1 MTFEEA
7 RALFPVLERLAYLNA
22 GTFGPLARPT
32 SDAVAEQLRRD
43 LERGRSGKAYIDE
56 AVAAR
61 SRVRDLVADLVGA
74 TPEHVSLTSSTTD
87 GCNIVLSGLGLE
99 PEDEIVTT
107 DSEHFGL
114 AGPVFASGAT
124 VRVARV
130 QELGPDE
137 ALEAIVAEVT
147 PRTRLL
153 AVSHVLWTTGI
164 VLDVHA
170 LKERTGLPIVVDGAQ
185 SVGAIPVEV
194 GALDY
199 YTVSGQKWL
208 CGPESTGAL
217 YVADVEALR
226 VARPAYWAQ
235 ESFEPGG
242 RYVPRAGAQRFDPGW
257 IPVASLKGLA
267 TALDLAPDWRYDRI
281 GEMAG
286 AVPRG
291 AGRARAGRDAAGP
304 GGARDVRDGR
314 RPGADRREA
323 VRAGHRPSQPAR
335 HAVAPRLVRLVDERG
350 GRHTPGRAVPLRQST
365 AAYHSTRRRR
375 TASPARSPR
384 AATSDAD
391 SPVTLR
397 HLALVRRSHGRRTGG
412 PAPTPACRTCAG
424 RARPRSAGARRRR
437 SRCARPARLRAPRRP
452 CRPRRGARRRR
463 TTAA

>member
-7 RALFPVLERLAYLNA
+7 RALFPVLDRLAYLNA

-43 LERGRSGKAYIDE
+43 LERGRSGRAYIDD

-74 TPEHVSLTSSTTD
+74 TSEHVSLTASTTD

-99 PEDEIVTT
+99 PKDEIVTT

-130 QELGPDE
+130 QQLGPDE

-217 YVADVEALR
+217 YVADVETLR

-267 TALDLAPDWRYDRI
+267 TALDVAPDWRYVRI
-281 GEMAG
+281 GEMA
-286 AVPRG
+286 
-291 AGRARAGRDAAGP
+291 ARC
-304 GGARDVRDGR
+304 
-314 RPGADRREA
+314 REA
-323 VRAGHRPSQPAR
+323 LAEHVQVVTPPGQAG
-335 HAVAPRLVRLVDERG
+335 LVTFEADGDPEQIAAKLFEQGIVLRNLPG
-350 GRHTPGRAVPLRQST
+350 TPW
-365 AAYHSTRRRR
+365 
-375 TASPARSPR
+375 
-384 AATSDAD
+384 
-391 SPVTLR
+391 
-397 HLALVRRSHGRRTGG
+397 
-412 PAPTPACRTCAG
+412 
-424 RARPRSAGARRRR
+424 
-437 SRCARPARLRAPRRP
+437 LRASCGWWTSEEDVTRL
-452 CRPRRGARRRR
+452 
-463 TTAA
+463 AAQFR